1 MKVAV
6 IDYGSGNLR
15 SASKALQHVAD
26 ASTRIVVT
34 DSAREAA
41 AADRIVLPG
50 VGAFAD
56 CKRGLDALPGMVD
69 SLRDCVLG
77 KGRPFLG
84 ICVGLQ
90 LMARAGHEHETVA
103 GLGWLAGEVGPIAND
118 NGARRDP
125 KTGAALKVPHMGWNA
140 LAFDDTRHPLLAGLD
155 QGAPVYFVHSYH
167 LTLDEKADRIAHCDY
182 GGPIVAMAGRANL
195 AGTQFHPEKSQR
207 VGLRLLA
214 NFLAWEP

>member
-15 SASKALQHVAD
+15 SASKALEHVAD
-26 ASTRIVVT
+26 ASTQIVVASDAKT
-34 DSAREAA
+34 VAD
-41 AADRIVLPG
+41 ADRIVLPG

-56 CKRGLDALPGMVD
+56 CRRGLDSLPGMVD
-69 SLRDCVLG
+69 TLNECVVA

-90 LMARAGHEHETVA
+90 LMARAGHEHATTK
-103 GLGWLAGEVGPIAND
+103 GLGWLGGEVGPIT
-118 NGARRDP
+118 P
-125 KTGAALKVPHMGWNA
+125 KDQATGATLKVPHMGWNA
-140 LAFDDTRHPLLAGLD
+140 LTIDRAHKLLDGIGN
-155 QGAPVYFVHSYH
+155 GAEVYFVHSYH
-167 LTLDEKADRIAHCDY
+167 LTLDAPDQRIAHAEY
-182 GGPIVAMAGRANL
+182 GGPITAIAGRNNM

-214 NFLAWEP
+214 NFLAWKP